1 MSWEDTLAPLDFLI
15 LVGWKREEEGK
26 EKFPG
31 TWKRDRDENA
41 HCLVVRQTMNV
52 GRNGEHMEFDLEGR
66 TRLWMVFKAEQQRSD
81 TRWWSVDM
89 RVT

>member
-31 TWKRDRDENA
+31 TWKLL
-41 HCLVVRQTMNV
+41 LVVRQTMNV

-81 TRWWSVDM
+81 TRWLSVHM
-89 RVT
+89 RIT